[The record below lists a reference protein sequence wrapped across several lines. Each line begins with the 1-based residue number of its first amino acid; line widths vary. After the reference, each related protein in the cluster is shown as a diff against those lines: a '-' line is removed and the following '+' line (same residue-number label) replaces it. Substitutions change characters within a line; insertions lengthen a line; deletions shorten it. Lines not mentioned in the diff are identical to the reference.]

1 MYKSKVLTLGLAL
14 ALAGCVTS
22 PPYGSFVKD
31 SLVIDYP
38 IARDAVTKLTALY
51 PPASTRFELK
61 QPTPDT
67 FGRALVNGLRE
78 QGYAILEEVAA
89 PASATQPEN
98 NSAGAMT
105 PGLPL
110 RYVLDQASDPTQY
123 RLTVLV
129 GNQSLTRPYL
139 AQNGTVVPAGY
150 WTRKE

>member
-1 MYKSKVLTLGLAL
+1 MCKIKVLTLGFAL
-14 ALAGCVTS
+14 TLAGCTTPS
-22 PPYGSFVKD
+22 PYGSFVKD

-38 IARDAVTKLTALY
+38 IARDAVTKLTVLY

-67 FGRALVNGLRE
+67 FGRALVNGLRA
-78 QGYAILEEVAA
+78 QGYAILEEVKA
-89 PASATQPEN
+89 PASATHPEN
-98 NSAGAMT
+98 NSVTAMA

-139 AQNGTVVPAGY
+139 AQNGTAVPAGY